1 MEQDLK
7 LGLVDI
13 VVKRKFSCLLW
24 NESHLNSHL
33 NKSAEI
39 QITLDNKIYLY
50 MYFITISTAMHPF

>member
-13 VVKRKFSCLLW
+13 VVKIKFSCLLW
-24 NESHLNSHL
+24 NESHLN
-33 NKSAEI
+33 KSAEI
-39 QITLDNKIYLY
+39 QITLNNKIYLY